1 MYDYSNIEE
10 MPIVLQAKH
19 VQMILGISRGKT
31 YEVMKSNDF
40 PTIYIGKRMVVTRE
54 AFFEWLNQDK
64 RKIKRRAIYVSK

>member
-1 MYDYSNIEE
+1 